1 MKSRDP
7 IERAENSIVETDQRL
22 AGRLDSRLSW
32 IDGDDIAQ
40 DVRLRRLETGHP
52 LGRVVQEVGR
62 ELNHM
67 TRQLAE
73 PEVLSPDSRLR
84 PTETAVFRRMFWR
97 DIIRA
102 LHIRFTRGESYDKLD
117 LPMREARTLAR
128 KYVRD
133 DTFVEI
139 ASAKGVSDT
148 AIKTFHG
155 KAIRR
160 FHHPRRASLIRDYTE
175 EDFSG

>member
-7 IERAENSIVETDQRL
+7 FERTEKSVVKSAQRL
-22 AGRLDSRLSW
+22 AGRLDPRLSW
-32 IDGDDIAQ
+32 IDADDIAQ
-40 DVRLRRLETGHP
+40 DVRLKRLTGHP

-62 ELNHM
+62 ELDHM
-67 TRQLAE
+67 TRHLPE

-84 PTETAVFRRMFWR
+84 PTETAVLRRMLWR

-102 LHIRFTRGESYDKLD
+102 LHIRFARGESYDKLD